1 MDPGDPR
8 SVFEIEATA
17 IRALSERLDERF
29 WQVVDLIQN
38 CRGRIVWF
46 GVGKSGHIARKLAA
60 TMASVGIHA
69 FFLHAGEC
77 HHGDIGSLAADD
89 VLIALSYGGES
100 EELIGMLPV
109 IKSIG
114 AKLVAMTGKPGS
126 TLGRSADIILD
137 IGPDLGQGLAGWTRV
152 SSLAASLAMG
162 DALAIA
168 VGTAR
173 GITRED
179 YTWSHPGGSFGK
191 GH

>member
-1 MDPGDPR
+1 MSSGDPR
-8 SVFEIEATA
+8 SVFEIEANA

-29 WQVVDLIQN
+29 WQVVDLIQS
-38 CRGRIVWF
+38 CSGRIVWF
-46 GVGKSGHIARKLAA
+46 GVGKSGHIARKVAA
-60 TMASVGIHA
+60 TMASVGIPA
-69 FFLHAGEC
+69 FFVHAGES

-89 VLIALSYGGES
+89 VMIAVSYGGES
-100 EELIGMLPV
+100 DEVITMLPV

-114 AKLVAMTGKPGS
+114 ATLVAMTGKPDS
-126 TLGRSADIILD
+126 TLGRSADVVLD

-173 GITRED
+173 GITRKD
-179 YTWSHPGGSFGK
+179 YARSHPGGSFGK
-191 GH
+191 ES

>member
-1 MDPGDPR
+1 MSHVDPR
-8 SVFEIEATA
+8 TVFEIEADA
-17 IRALSERLDERF
+17 IRALGERLDERF
-29 WQVVDLIQN
+29 WQVVDLIQS
-38 CRGRIVWF
+38 CTGRVVWF

-69 FFLHAGEC
+69 YFLHAAEC

-89 VLIALSYGGES
+89 VMIAVSYGGES
-100 EELIGMLPV
+100 DEVIHMLPLV
-109 IKSIG
+109 KRIG
-114 AKLVAMTGKPGS
+114 ATLVALTGKPDS
-126 TLGRSADIILD
+126 TLGRNADIVLD
-137 IGPDLGQGLAGWTRV
+137 IGPDLGEDLAGWTRV

-179 YTWSHPGGSFGK
+179 YTRSHPGGSFGK